1 MKKNLIFGGF
11 LAVFAF
17 SLAYAFVGTLD
28 HGMTEDEIMTYV
40 KERKMSVAHAEK
52 LGVYVGT
59 DEDADP
65 DGSEIMRLFENIKE

>member
-28 HGMTEDEIMTYV
+28 HGMTEAEDYDLCQR
-40 KERKMSVAHAEK
+40 RKNVSC
-52 LGVYVGT
+52 
-59 DEDADP
+59 
-65 DGSEIMRLFENIKE
+65 SS

>member
-28 HGMTEDEIMTYV
+28 HGMTEAEIMTYV
-40 KERKMSVAHAEK
+40 KEGKMSVAQAEK
-52 LGVYVGT
+52 FGVYVGS
-59 DEDADP
+59 DYGADP
-65 DGSEIMRLFENIKE
+65 FGSEIMRLFENVKE

>member
-28 HGMTEDEIMTYV
+28 HGMTETEIMTYV
-40 KERKMSVAHAEK
+40 KKEK
-52 LGVYVGT
+52 CQLLKLKSWVFMLVLT
-59 DEDADP
+59 MEL
-65 DGSEIMRLFENIKE
+65 IHLVQRLCVCLKT

>member
-28 HGMTEDEIMTYV
+28 HRITEAETMTNA
-40 KERKMSVAHAEK
+40 KKGKKSVAQAEK
-52 LGVYVGT
+52 FGVYLGT

-65 DGSEIMRLFENIKE
+65 DGSEIMRLFEKVN

>member
-28 HGMTEDEIMTYV
+28 YGITKAEIMTYF
-40 KERKMSVAHAEK
+40 KEGKMSVAQAEK
-52 LGVYVGT
+52 FGVYLGT

-65 DGSEIMRLFENIKE
+65 DGSEIMRLFEKVN